1 MRITNRMLSNNAIRN
16 INRNL
21 ENMARAQEQM
31 SSGKRVNRPS
41 DDPIVVARIL
51 AFKTSIAANDQYQKN
66 MEDAKGWV
74 DASESALGMAT
85 STLQR
90 ARELA
95 VYGANGTMPKESMQA
110 LGKEVDQLIDEMKQI
125 ANTSYGGRYLFGGSR
140 TTEAPFVDNTG
151 NDKNVKPVIYN
162 GNEANLEWE
171 IAPQV
176 KITVNE
182 NGQQIFVDAIDT
194 NTGNKIGIFDLLK
207 KLSNA
212 LNSGDYSGVEDTLSQ
227 FDQAI
232 DHILDIRASLG
243 AMSNRLE
250 MSLSRLGDTQISLT
264 QTMSKLEDVD
274 LAKATIEYK
283 NYENVYLASLATSAK
298 ALQPS
303 LIDYLS

>member
-74 DASESALGMAT
+74 DASEGALGMAT
-85 STLQR
+85 DVLQR

-95 VYGANGTMPKESMQA
+95 VYGANGTMPDTSMKA
-110 LGKEVDQLIDEMKQI
+110 LAAEVNQLIDEMVQI
-125 ANTSYGGRYLFGGSR
+125 ANTSYGGRYLFGGSN
-140 TTEAPFVDNTG
+140 TTTPPFSHTGDTINPNYNTQ
-151 NDKNVKPVIYN
+151 D
-162 GNEANLEWE
+162 LEWE

-176 KITVNE
+176 TITVNK
-182 NGQQIFVDAIDT
+182 NGGEVFQQGDNDIFQ
-194 NTGNKIGIFDLLK
+194 LLK
-207 KLSNA
+207 ELRDDLDGGKNTDVSN
-212 LNSGDYSGVEDTLSQ
+212 LLGR

-250 MSLSRLGDTQISLT
+250 MSLSRLSDTQISLT

-303 LIDYLS
+303 LIDYLR